1 MKTHLLIAAVILLGV
16 ILLAL
21 LFNWGKIKL
30 LYTSLNAFKPEHLAH
45 SFQHMAEIQPT
56 NRIERGGSPFH
67 FQRDEAPLPQS
78 FSFQGTE
85 YAVDAFLEKTQTSG
99 LLVIQNDTILHESYR
114 LGSDE
119 GTLFS
124 SNSMGKSFVS
134 ALMGIAVAEGYI
146 HSVDD
151 LISNYIPKLTGTEAG
166 KIPIKACLQMAS
178 GLDFDEDTDMSSY
191 SLKTLLGVP
200 AMNMIAKL
208 SLQEEP
214 FTYRRYLS
222 INTEI
227 LGEIVSNA
235 TGKGL
240 AAYMQEKLWSKIGPE
255 QDAYWTLNNDKELA
269 MGGLSV
275 SLRDFARFGRLYL
288 NGGSWNREQIIPAD
302 WIRDSLDVS
311 AHYSKPGANHD
322 SYNAIGYGY
331 QWWVPEGSEGEF
343 LAIGVYSQWLYVNPT
358 HNIII
363 VKTGADPGFM
373 EKDYELTHVE
383 LFRAIGEHYDVTNMK

>member
-1 MKTHLLIAAVILLGV
+1 MKKNILIVAVILLGV
-16 ILLAL
+16 LLLAL
-21 LFNWGKIKL
+21 LYNWGKIKL
-30 LYTSLNAFKPEHLAH
+30 LYTSLNAFQPEHLAH
-45 SFQHMAEIQPT
+45 SLQHMAEIQPT
-56 NRIERGGSPFH
+56 NRIERGGSPFL

-85 YAVDAFLEKTQTSG
+85 HAVDAFLEKTQTSG

-151 LISNYIPKLTGTEAG
+151 PISNYIPQLVGTEVG

-178 GLDFDEDTDMSSY
+178 GLDFDEDTDMSGF

-200 AMNMIAKL
+200 AMNIISKL

-214 FTYRRYLS
+214 YTYRRYLS

-227 LGEIVSNA
+227 LGEIISNA

-240 AAYMQEKLWSKIGPE
+240 AAYIQEKLWSKIGPE
-255 QDAYWTLNNDKELA
+255 QDAYWTLNNGKELA
-269 MGGLSV
+269 MGGLSI

-288 NGGSWNREQIIPAD
+288 SGGSWNGEQIIPSD
-302 WIRDSLDVS
+302 C
-311 AHYSKPGANHD
+311 
-322 SYNAIGYGY
+322 
-331 QWWVPEGSEGEF
+331 F
-343 LAIGVYSQWLYVNPT
+343 LARTAGT
-358 HNIII
+358 R
-363 VKTGADPGFM
+363 PG
-373 EKDYELTHVE
+373 
-383 LFRAIGEHYDVTNMK
+383 